1 MKKVLPLV
9 IAALA
14 SLAIVFLLPQI
25 FDMGTVKVVEAN
37 AQIEKSLLPQEVTG
51 VRLEP
56 KEVTKIYDSGV
67 LLGVLSDEKTI
78 SNLLGQIY
86 SEQYEEKFPGTHL
99 DTGKDIYEIKELSYN
114 EYENIDEQITQ
125 YLKDKNSYTVQ
136 VNAIDFADENGTF
149 ATIYV
154 DDVKKYEEALHK
166 YLLYFVEESSLNAI
180 TSNETV
186 PPLTTYGERDM
197 AIEILQSITMKKAYA
212 EPSKIMTTEDEIL
225 EYLKWGEGVEKQYY
239 TVVPG
244 DTIQGVGSKN
254 NFLSDRQ
261 VVNINDDI
269 LTSVDQVLSPG
280 TQLNVTYFQSPI
292 DVVVM
297 KESLRKRDEEPA
309 GTIYQEDPTMY
320 TNEEEVI
327 QVAKV
332 GSKNTLVEETWI
344 NGVIVS
350 GEEISSIITIQPQQ
364 EIIRVGTLEIPGNG
378 TGTFRYPIDNPII
391 TCRWGCYSGHKAVD
405 FQNPYNRYGNVYAAD
420 RGTVYEVGYTGINGN
435 YMIID
440 HGNTGYR
447 TYYGHMNK
455 PTDLK
460 VGDRVDKGEV
470 IGQIGMTGKAS
481 GPHVHFFIMLSSN
494 PNQRLD
500 PCNGFLAC

>member
-14 SLAIVFLLPQI
+14 SLAIVFLLPQF
-25 FDMGTVKVVEAN
+25 FDVNSVKVVEAK
-37 AQIEKSLLPQEVTG
+37 AQIEKSILPQEVIG
-51 VRLEP
+51 VRTEP
-56 KEVTKIYDSGV
+56 KEITKIYDSGV
-67 LLGVLSDEKTI
+67 LVGVLNDDAAV
-78 SNLLGQIY
+78 SNLLTQVY
-86 SEQYEEKFPGTHL
+86 TQEYESKFPGTHL
-99 DTGKDIYEIKELSYN
+99 DTGNDIYEIKELSYN
-114 EYENIDEQITQ
+114 DYQNIDDQITQ
-125 YLKDKNSYTVQ
+125 YLKEKNSYTVQ
-136 VNAIDFADENGTF
+136 VNAIDFADENGVF

-166 YLLYFVEESSLNAI
+166 YLMYFVEESSLNAI

-186 PPLTTYGERDM
+186 PALTTYGERDM
-197 AIEILQSITMKKAYA
+197 SVEILQNISMKKAYA
-212 EPSKIMTTEDEIL
+212 SPDKIMTSTNEIL
-225 EYLKWGEGVEKQYY
+225 DYLKWGEGVEKQYY

-254 NFLSDRQ
+254 NFLSDKQ

-269 LTSVDQVLSPG
+269 LSSVDQVLSPG

-292 DVVVM
+292 DVVVK
-297 KESLRKRDEEPA
+297 KESLRKRDEEP
-309 GTIYQEDPTMY
+309 GPTIYQEDASMY
-320 TNEEEVI
+320 TNEEEVV
-327 QVAKV
+327 QEAKV
-332 GSKNTLVEETWI
+332 GSKNSLIEETWI

-350 GEEISSIITIQPQQ
+350 GEEVSSIITMQPQQ
-364 EIIRVGTLEIPGNG
+364 EIIRVGTLEVPGNG
-378 TGTFRYPIDNPII
+378 TGTFRYPIDNPLI
-391 TCRWGCYSGHKAVD
+391 TCRWGCYSGHRALDV
-405 FQNPYNRYGNVYAAD
+405 QNPYNRYGPVYAAD

-460 VGDRVDKGEV
+460 VGDRVDKGDV

-481 GPHVHFFIMLSSN
+481 GPHVHFFIIVSATGE
-494 PNQRLD
+494 RRD
-500 PCNGFLAC
+500 PCAGFLAC